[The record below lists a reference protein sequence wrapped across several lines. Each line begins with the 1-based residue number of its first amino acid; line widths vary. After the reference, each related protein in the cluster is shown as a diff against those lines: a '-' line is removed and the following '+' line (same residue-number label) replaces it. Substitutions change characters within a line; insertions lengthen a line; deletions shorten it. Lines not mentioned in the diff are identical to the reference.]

1 MNILEK
7 RRLITSLVVIIKNKL
22 SINIPKKLLLYL
34 QNLDYKFNDEI
45 NSKNINIYNLEQ
57 RNIDSELLKKKLNQ
71 NKKLEDQLHDVID
84 LNGIELK
91 KDFDKIIDNPF
102 ASLRVKRNIINN
114 LSYVLN
120 YTKNNINIKIISD
133 KYEYEVLKN
142 IISILN
148 LFNLITKKENKYMIN
163 IYLSDEVKNISDY
176 EYLNADNINSG
187 STLPTYFITL
197 WRKEELYKVL
207 IHELI
212 HYLKLDMS
220 EYQNKFR
227 VLYKDVKL
235 VNNKCNPNE
244 AYTEFLALIF
254 FNYWKFIRKRKE
266 SYKLENF
273 LKCSLLIEM
282 GWSYFQIGKILN
294 FFGCY
299 NNYED
304 LFNSNCEFKQKTN
317 VLSYFILKTYLL
329 FNISNTID
337 CINFDTLKQSNILT
351 NKLLNSIN
359 LNSTEFSKIINWCIS
374 YYTNTT
380 FRLNHKTLRMTC
392 LDI

>member
-1 MNILEK
+1 MNLSE
-7 RRLITSLVVIIKNKL
+7 RQRLITSLVVILKNNL
-22 SINIPKKLLLYL
+22 SISIPKKLLSYL
-34 QNLDYKFNDEI
+34 QNLDYKFNDNI
-45 NSKNINIYNLEQ
+45 YSKNINIYNLEQ
-57 RNIDSELLKKKLNQ
+57 TNIDSELLKKKINK
-71 NKKLEDQLHDVID
+71 NKKLEDKLYDVID
-84 LNGIELK
+84 LNGIKLNKE
-91 KDFDKIIDNPF
+91 FDKMIDNPF
-102 ASLRVKRNIINN
+102 ASLRVKRSIINK
-114 LSYVLN
+114 LSYVLS
-120 YTKNNINIKIISD
+120 YTIKNINIKIISTN
-133 KYEYEVLKN
+133 YEYDVLKK

-148 LFNLITKKENKYMIN
+148 LFNLITKKENKYIIN
-163 IYLSDEVKNISDY
+163 IYLSDEEKNLSDY

-227 VLYKDVKL
+227 VLYKDIKL
-235 VNNKCNPNE
+235 GDNKCNPNE

-273 LKCSLLIEM
+273 LKYSLLIEM
-282 GWSYFQIGKILN
+282 GWSFFQIGKILN

-329 FNISNTID
+329 LNISNTVD
-337 CINFDTLKQSNILT
+337 CINFDTLKQSNMLT
-351 NKLLNSIN
+351 NKLLDSIN
-359 LNSTEFSKIINWCIS
+359 LNSIEFSEIINWCIR
-374 YYTNTT
+374 YYTKST